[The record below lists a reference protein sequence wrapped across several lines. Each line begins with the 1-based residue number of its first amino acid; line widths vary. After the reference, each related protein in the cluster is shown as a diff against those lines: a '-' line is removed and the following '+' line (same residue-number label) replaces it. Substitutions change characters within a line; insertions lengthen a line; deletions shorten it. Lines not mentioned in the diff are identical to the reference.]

1 MAYVY
6 RHIRLDKNEPFYIG
20 IGSDEEY
27 KRASTPKNRNIF
39 WKRVVNKTEFEVEI
53 LYDNLNWDEAC
64 IKEKEFISLY
74 GRKDKNKGS
83 LCNLTDGGEGSVG
96 VIVSEYGRKQRS
108 DFMKTR
114 INKPI
119 TEETRFKLSLSHKGK
134 PLSDEHKLRISIAN
148 KGKIKSK
155 MTDEHKKKLS
165 LVNLGKKQLDS
176 TIKKRVAKLIG
187 QKRTPEAIE
196 KMSKARILYYKNKKE
211 NYDSIIRDKH

>member
-39 WKRVVNKTEFEVEI
+39 WKRIVNKTEFEVEI
-53 LYDNLNWDEAC
+53 LCDNINWDEAC

-83 LCNLTDGGEGSVG
+83 LCNLTDGGDGSVG

-108 DFMKTR
+108 EFMKSR
-114 INKPI
+114 INKL
-119 TEETRFKLSLSHKGK
+119 TSDETRLKQSLAHKGK
-134 PLSDEHKLRISIAN
+134 SLSAEHKSKISIAN
-148 KGKIKSK
+148 KGKTKPI
-155 MTDEHKKKLS
+155 MTNEHRKKLS
-165 LVNLGKKQLDS
+165 LVNVGKKQSDF
-176 TIKKRVAKLIG
+176 TIEKRVAKLIG
-187 QKRTPEAIE
+187 QKRSPETIE
-196 KMSKARILYYKNKKE
+196 KMSKARTLYYQNKNK
-211 NYDSIIRDKH
+211 NND

>member
-39 WKRVVNKTEFEVEI
+39 WKRVVNKTDFEVEI
-53 LYDNLNWDEAC
+53 LCDNLNWDEAC
-64 IKEKEFISLY
+64 IKEKEFIFLY

-83 LCNLTDGGEGSVG
+83 LCNLTDGGDGSVG

-108 DFMKTR
+108 EFMKSR

-119 TEETRFKLSLSHKGK
+119 TEETRLKLSLAHKGK
-134 PLSDEHKLRISIAN
+134 SLSAEHKSKISIAN
-148 KGKIKSK
+148 KGKTKPI
-155 MTDEHKKKLS
+155 MTTEHRKKLS
-165 LVNLGKKQLDS
+165 LVNVGKKQSDF
-176 TIKKRVAKLIG
+176 TIQKRVAKLVG
-187 QKRTPEAIE
+187 KKRSPETIE
-196 KMSKARILYYKNKKE
+196 KMSKARILYYKNKNEKL
-211 NYDSIIRDKH
+211 